1 MVGMR
6 IRTGLSVPTSMSHY
20 HLNLNWIN
28 PKRLLLLLYIKVG
41 WSGHLLYYLFA
52 SFNSTHI
59 FNSPSFSSPIVFFV
73 CLIFYFFGE
82 LSYQFFIKFR
92 YKKKFKLKIYFVVL
106 RIQLTNPKSKR
117 GLGKSVKQRC
127 KMRKTVRVA
136 EKGNDPDNP
145 TTHTN
150 ESIDQS

>member
-1 MVGMR
+1 M
-6 IRTGLSVPTSMSHY
+6 
-20 HLNLNWIN
+20 
-28 PKRLLLLLYIKVG
+28 
-41 WSGHLLYYLFA
+41 
-52 SFNSTHI
+52 
-59 FNSPSFSSPIVFFV
+59 
-73 CLIFYFFGE
+73 
-82 LSYQFFIKFR
+82 
-92 YKKKFKLKIYFVVL
+92 VL